1 MLTIQIGNENI
12 QYLDAVET
20 EEFFNGSSRRTIT
33 VTCEATAISIDK
45 LNSLLTEE
53 NLKSITMTNDE
64 ITNSDGSNLTNIYDD
79 YVLKLSCGIQ
89 NVLVENDTPDS
100 AAKYKDRLIFK
111 IGKRTY
117 IEEQLHKLGL

>member
-33 VTCEATAISIDK
+33 VTCESTAISIDK

-53 NLKSITMTNDE
+53 NLKSITVTNDK
-64 ITNSDGSNLTNIYDD
+64 IANSDGSSLTNIYDD

-89 NVLVENDTPDS
+89 NVLVKNDTPDS
-100 AAKYKDRLIFK
+100 AAKYEDRLIFK